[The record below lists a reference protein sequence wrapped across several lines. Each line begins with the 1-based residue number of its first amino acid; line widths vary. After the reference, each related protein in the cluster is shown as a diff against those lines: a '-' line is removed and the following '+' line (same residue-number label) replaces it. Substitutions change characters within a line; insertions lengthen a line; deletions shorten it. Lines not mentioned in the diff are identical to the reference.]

1 MGDASGQMPDIV
13 QGQFSHLYKYAAEKL
28 IIPLDDLLK
37 KHGQDML
44 KNMPQIGS
52 LFQTLKKPAAHTAAA
67 AVLDSAC
74 MRLAFRLISSHTE
87 PWSLRRL
94 PFAAITFG
102 HVVVA
107 LSGRQLAV
115 LRAHEHVHVRQY
127 EVLGALFFPAYA
139 LASLVALARRRSAY
153 AGNAFE
159 VQACRKCGSAGV
171 PDV

>member
-1 MGDASGQMPDIV
+1 MRHRRLIV
-13 QGQFSHLYKYAAEKL
+13 NVTVHRATAR
-28 IIPLDDLLK
+28 
-37 KHGQDML
+37 
-44 KNMPQIGS
+44 
-52 LFQTLKKPAAHTAAA
+52 AAA
-67 AVLDSAC
+67 ALRILWASPCSLVGIA
-74 MRLAFRLISSHTE
+74 LAFPVLAAGGTARRVGPALEVVVHRDALPSRS
-87 PWSLRRL
+87 PLRRL

-139 LASLVALARRRSAY
+139 LASLVALARGRSAY